1 MRLWFTLRWSARD
14 LRKKWLQVAAIAFV
28 IAIGTGVYSALGST
42 STWRRDSNESSFELT
57 GMYDIRVRA
66 VEGASADEGALLAAL
81 QLLPDPSVIAMAEE
95 RLIVATQV
103 DASTAD
109 RSILVPGRLIGMDVR
124 SGRPRM
130 MIPFVD
136 SDDGRQLTLADD
148 GRPVAVL
155 ERNFAEFYDLS
166 AGRTVR
172 LSGDRRVDV
181 VGLGLAPEYFL
192 VTTDD
197 GGFFAQANF
206 AAVFVPLATAQDL
219 AGMPGQVNDL
229 VVKLRAGVDVATAV
243 PQVRAALAAADIG
256 LGETVMVARDDDA
269 YRLLYDDID
278 GDQKVN
284 NVFAAL
290 ILAGAA
296 FGAFNLSS
304 RMVEAQRREIGIA
317 MALGCSRR
325 QLALRPMLVGVQIAL
340 TGAVL
345 GVMVGWV
352 AIWALRP
359 VYLDTLPMPVWH
371 TGFQWEVFARGA
383 VLGFVLP
390 LLATAW
396 PVLRAVRMTPV
407 EAITTTHRA
416 ARRGLSPLLRHL
428 PWPRSAFRRMPL
440 GNVLRAPR
448 RTLLTS
454 LGIGAAIATLVAVL
468 GMLDSFYGTI
478 DTYDTELLADHPDR
492 IAVAL
497 DTFVRVDSDEYATI
511 VASPTVGEVQPVL
524 RVGGRLRP
532 VGPPTGNGD
541 GNGDQGFDV
550 LIEALDLDSD
560 VWAPTFAQG
569 EPGLGIVISA
579 VAADDLGVGVGD
591 TVLLAHPS
599 LDAIGGVTMIES
611 ATRITGIHPSPYRFA
626 VYLDRAQ
633 LTVFGAAGLANQVYV
648 LPAAGYTPDDVQRAL
663 FDLPAVASVQPVSM
677 SSTVLRDTMQSFTA
691 LFRVLEGFILLLALL
706 IAYNATSINADER
719 ARERAT
725 LFAFGLPVRKVM
737 TLEIVEGLLYGMLG
751 TAFGI
756 GLGTVVVR
764 WVTNS
769 VIATTMPEMGMEV
782 IVSGTTMLTAV
793 LMGVVAVAVAPLL
806 TLRKLRRMD
815 VPGTLRVVE

>member
-1 MRLWFTLRWSARD
+1 MRTLFVLRWSARD
-14 LRKKWLQVAAIAFV
+14 LRRKWLQVAAIAFV

-42 STWRRDSNESSFELT
+42 STWRRESNEASFQLT

-66 VEGASADEGALLAAL
+66 AEGASVPQGAMLAAL
-81 QLLPDPSVIAMAEE
+81 QHLADPSVVAIADE
-95 RLIVATQV
+95 RLITATQV
-103 DASTAD
+103 DASTAE
-109 RSILVPGRLIGMDVR
+109 RSILVPGRIVGLDVQ
-124 SGRPRM
+124 SGQPRLT
-130 MIPFVD
+130 IPFVTPGE
-136 SDDGRQLTLADD
+136 GRQLELADD
-148 GRPVAVL
+148 GEAVAVL
-155 ERNFAEFYDLS
+155 ERNFADFYDLP
-166 AGRTVR
+166 AGAAVR
-172 LSGDRRVDV
+172 LSGDRAVHV

-206 AAVFVPLATAQDL
+206 AAVFVSLATAQDL
-219 AGMPGQVNDL
+219 ADMPGAVNDL
-229 VVKLRAGVDVATAV
+229 VLQVRPGLDIEAVAAQVRDAFATAD
-243 PQVRAALAAADIG
+243 LG

-269 YRLLYDDID
+269 YRLLYDDIE
-278 GDQKVN
+278 GDEKVN
-284 NVFAAL
+284 RVFAAL

-317 MALGCSRR
+317 MALGSSRR
-325 QLALRPMLVGVQIAL
+325 QLALRPLLVGVQIAL
-340 TGAVL
+340 AGVVL

-371 TGFQWEVFARGA
+371 TSFQWSVFAQGA
-383 VLGFVLP
+383 ALGFVLP

-407 EAITTTHRA
+407 EAITTTHRT

-478 DTYDTELLADHPDR
+478 DTYDRELLADHPDR
-492 IAVAL
+492 VAVAL
-497 DTFVRVDSDEYATI
+497 DTFVAVDGEEFSSIAE
-511 VASPTVGEVQPVL
+511 SPTVGAITPVV
-524 RVGGRLRP
+524 RVGGRLRA
-532 VGPPTGNGD
+532 VGPAGTD
-541 GNGDQGFDV
+541 ASGFDV
-550 LIEALDLDSD
+550 LVEAIDLDND
-560 VWAPTFAQG
+560 VWAPTFTAG
-569 EPGLGIVISA
+569 GPGLGIVISA
-579 VAADDLGVGVGD
+579 VAADDLDAAVGD
-591 TVLLAHPS
+591 TVVLTHPS
-599 LDAIGGVTMIES
+599 LSAGGVTMTES
-611 ATRITGIHPSPYRFA
+611 EVRVTGIHPSPYRFA
-626 VYLDRAQ
+626 VYVDRAQ
-633 LTVFGAAGLANQVYV
+633 LAVFGVAGLANQAYV
-648 LPAAGYTPDDVQRAL
+648 LPAAGTTPDDVQRAL
-663 FDLPAVASVQPVSM
+663 FNLPAVASVQPVSM
-677 SSTVLRDTMQSFTA
+677 SSTVLRDTMQSFTS

-725 LFAFGLPVRKVM
+725 LFAFGLPVRKVIG
-737 TLEIVEGLLYGMLG
+737 LEIVEGLLYGLLG
-751 TAFGI
+751 TAVGI
-756 GLGTVVVR
+756 GLGAVVVR
-764 WVTNS
+764 WVTSS
-769 VIATTMPEMGMEV
+769 VIATTMPELGMEV
-782 IVSGTTMLTAV
+782 IVSGTTILTAM
-793 LMGVVAVAVAPLL
+793 LLGVVAVAVAPLL